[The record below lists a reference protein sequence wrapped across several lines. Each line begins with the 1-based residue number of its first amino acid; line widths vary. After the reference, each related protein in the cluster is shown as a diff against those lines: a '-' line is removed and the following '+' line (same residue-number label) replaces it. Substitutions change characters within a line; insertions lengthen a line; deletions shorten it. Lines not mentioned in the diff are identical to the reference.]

1 MDIFAL
7 SYEGKGG
14 KITNLKEENTMMEYN
29 TSVFIITVF
38 VIAMLITIVRN
49 NNNISPDVR
58 NGLTATF
65 SIILVGS
72 TCEWLYI
79 SIENGFLGGIQETK
93 VTNTFSFVLQL
104 INFLIVPILPIIYSK
119 AMFEQTE
126 PDAKSKLVFKNLR
139 KYIVLEEIFI
149 FICFFC
155 SFEKQNTFYKN
166 GLYYIYIVSL
176 LFPVGYLFYNAY
188 VFSKKYQVKKIQQL
202 IEIMMLAI
210 VGIYPNM
217 KTGWLVIS
225 IIATFIYVYYNENIQ
240 CVDGLTQLLDHRSI
254 DNAIEKMERKKK
266 PFILLIFDVNDF
278 KKINDIYGHHYGD
291 EILSLFGEILKE
303 NYCQYGTCY
312 RVGGDEFA
320 AIMEDNLE
328 KVIELNSKL
337 VERLEI
343 ERKNEKEIALKEKRK
358 EREIPYISYGMAK
371 YNPIGNKEKG
381 EICETKY
388 AYEVWEKADKNMY
401 KFKAKSKAT

>member
-1 MDIFAL
+1 
-7 SYEGKGG
+7 
-14 KITNLKEENTMMEYN
+14 MEN
-29 TSVFIITVF
+29 TSVFIITVL
-38 VIAMLITIVRN
+38 VIGMLITIVRN

-155 SFEKQNTFYKN
+155 YFEKQNTFYKT
-166 GLYYIYIVSL
+166 GLYYIYIVSIL
-176 LFPVGYLFYNAY
+176 CPVGYLFYNAY
-188 VFSKKYQVKKIQQL
+188 IFSKKYQVKKIQQL

-266 PFILLIFDVNDF
+266 NFILLIFDVNDF
-278 KKINDIYGHHYGD
+278 KKINDLYGHHYGD
-291 EILSLFGEILKE
+291 EILSLFGKILKE

-371 YNPIGNKEKG
+371 YNPIGNNKDEG
-381 EICETKY
+381 ICETKY

-401 KFKAKSKAT
+401 KFKAKSKAKTP

>member
-1 MDIFAL
+1 
-7 SYEGKGG
+7 
-14 KITNLKEENTMMEYN
+14 MEN
-29 TSVFIITVF
+29 TSVFAITLI
-38 VIAMLITIVRN
+38 VIVMLITIVRN

-65 SIILVGS
+65 LIILVGS

-79 SIENGFLGGIQETK
+79 SIENGFWKCIKETEI
-93 VTNTFSFVLQL
+93 TNIFSFVLQL
-104 INFLIVPILPIIYSK
+104 IKFLIVPILPVIYSK

-188 VFSKKYQVKKIQQL
+188 IFSQKYQVKKIQQL
-202 IEIMMLAI
+202 IEIMILVI
-210 VGIYPNM
+210 VGIILQMIYLDT
-217 KTGWLVIS
+217 KIGWLVIS

-254 DNAIEKMERKKK
+254 DNAIEKMKRKKK

-291 EILSLFGEILKE
+291 QTLILLGKVLKE

-328 KVIELNSKL
+328 KVIELNCKL
-337 VERLEI
+337 AERLEI
-343 ERKNEKEIALKEKRK
+343 ERKNEKEIALKEKRE

-371 YNPIGNKEKG
+371 YNPIGNRNNEDAG
-381 EICETKY
+381 ICETKY

-401 KFKAKSKAT
+401 KFKAKFKARTP

>member
-7 SYEGKGG
+7 SHEGKGG
-14 KITNLKEENTMMEYN
+14 KIINLKEEKTIMEN
-29 TSVFIITVF
+29 TSVFAITLI
-38 VIAMLITIVRN
+38 VIVMLITIVRN

-65 SIILVGS
+65 LIILVGT

-155 SFEKQNTFYKN
+155 SSEKQNTFYKN

-188 VFSKKYQVKKIQQL
+188 IFSKKYQVKKIQQL
-202 IEIMMLAI
+202 IEIMMLAF
-210 VGIYPNM
+210 VGIYPDM
-217 KTGWLVIS
+217 KTGWLGIS
-225 IIATFIYVYYNENIQ
+225 IIATFIYVYYNENIE

-254 DNAIEKMERKKK
+254 DNAIVKMERKKK
-266 PFILLIFDVNDF
+266 NFILLIFDVNDF

-291 EILSLFGEILKE
+291 EILSLFGKILKE

-320 AIMEDNLE
+320 AIMEDNVE

-371 YNPIGNKEKG
+371 YNPSGKNKDEG
-381 EICETKY
+381 ICETKY